1 VLVSVLDQSRGTD
14 CVNVAGQYC
23 ERAWRA
29 GKDILDY
36 HCVYAWICRYVSL
49 QALYINQLYMLGV
62 DQFKGVL
69 VLSAKFSDIFGRKTC
84 LLTAVIIFVIFSAA
98 CGAAQTMNQ
107 L

>member
-1 VLVSVLDQSRGTD
+1 LDK
-14 CVNVAGQYC
+14 A
-23 ERAWRA
+23 
-29 GKDILDY
+29 
-36 HCVYAWICRYVSL
+36 
-49 QALYINQLYMLGV
+49 
-62 DQFKGVL
+62 DQFTNALKGVL